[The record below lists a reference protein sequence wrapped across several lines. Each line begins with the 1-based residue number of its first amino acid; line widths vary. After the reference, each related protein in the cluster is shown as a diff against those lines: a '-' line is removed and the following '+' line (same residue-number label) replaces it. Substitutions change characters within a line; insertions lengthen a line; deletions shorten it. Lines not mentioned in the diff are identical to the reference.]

1 MPTVKTAISVEQ
13 DLMAKVQELACTMNI
28 SRSRVFALAA
38 EDFVR
43 RQENR
48 KLLEKIDAAYEG
60 EPDPEDQIRL
70 KASQRSFRKLVE
82 GEW

>member
-1 MPTVKTAISVEQ
+1 MPTVKTAISLEQ
-13 DLMAKVQELACTMNI
+13 DLMAKVQEIACTMNI

-38 EDFVR
+38 EEFVR

-60 EPDPEDQIRL
+60 EPDPEEQIRL
-70 KASQRSFRKLVE
+70 RASRRSFRKLIE

>member
-1 MPTVKTAISVEQ
+1 MPTVKTAISLEQ
-13 DLMAKVQELACTMNI
+13 DLMAKVQEVACTMNI
-28 SRSRVFALAA
+28 SRSRVFALAV

-70 KASQRSFRKLVE
+70 TASRRSFRKLIE

>member
-1 MPTVKTAISVEQ
+1 MPTVKTAISLEQ
-13 DLMAKVQELACTMNI
+13 DLMEKVQEVACTMNI

-38 EDFVR
+38 EEFVR

-60 EPDPEDQIRL
+60 EPDPEEQIRL
-70 KASQRSFRKLVE
+70 RASRRSFRKLIE

>member
-1 MPTVKTAISVEQ
+1 MPTVKTAISLEQ
-13 DLMAKVQELACTMNI
+13 DLMAKVQEVACTMNI

-38 EDFVR
+38 EEFVR

-60 EPDPEDQIRL
+60 EPDPEEQIRL
-70 KASQRSFRKLVE
+70 RASRRSFRKLIE

>member
-60 EPDPEDQIRL
+60 EPDPKDQIRL
-70 KASQRSFRKLVE
+70 KASRRSFRKLVE

>member
-1 MPTVKTAISVEQ
+1 MPTVKTAISLEQ
-13 DLMAKVQELACTMNI
+13 DLMAKVQEVACTMNI

-38 EDFVR
+38 EEFVH

-48 KLLEKIDAAYEG
+48 RLLEKIDAAYEG
-60 EPDPEDQIRL
+60 EPDPEEQIRL
-70 KASQRSFRKLVE
+70 RASRRSFRKLIE

>member
-1 MPTVKTAISVEQ
+1 MPTVKTAISLEQ
-13 DLMAKVQELACTMNI
+13 DLMAKVQEVACTMNI

-38 EDFVR
+38 EEFVR

-48 KLLEKIDAAYEG
+48 ELLEKIDAAYEG
-60 EPDPEDQIRL
+60 EPDPEEQIRL
-70 KASQRSFRKLVE
+70 RASRRSFRKLIE

>member
-1 MPTVKTAISVEQ
+1 MPTVKTAISLEQ
-13 DLMAKVQELACTMNI
+13 DLMAKVQEVACTMNI

-38 EDFVR
+38 EEFVR

-48 KLLEKIDAAYEG
+48 KLLENIDAAYEG
-60 EPDPEDQIRL
+60 EPDTEEQIRL
-70 KASQRSFRKLVE
+70 RASRRSFRKLIE